1 MYTVCMYVCVYARRD
16 GVRWFVSLYTLQC
29 EHSPRIGWK
38 VHKQDYDQ
46 LVNPHFKTVLSSRT
60 VALQIDIE
68 RKRLYTYTFC
78 WQMKNFERFVF
89 NFIRVLG
96 ILFYLGRPLDW
107 GATILDTQAKAYVHA
122 QNTRWTRLWRHTYLR
137 TYVCSYLCWCRMVER
152 FGHAGGEQVGKV

>member
-1 MYTVCMYVCVYARRD
+1 MLIRRWRAPLHMYTVCMYVCVYARRD

-78 WQMKNFERFVF
+78 WQMKNFWKVCFQFHQGFGNLILPGEAFRLRGYYSRHPGQG
-89 NFIRVLG
+89 IRACTEYKMNEALE
-96 ILFYLGRPLDW
+96 
-107 GATILDTQAKAYVHA
+107 
-122 QNTRWTRLWRHTYLR
+122 TYLP
-137 TYVCSYLCWCRMVER
+137 TYIRM
-152 FGHAGGEQVGKV
+152 